1 MMAPTPT
8 LPAAL
13 EGLIAGLTG
22 ASAGL
27 SPLAAL
33 AAIVAGGGLYLA
45 ASDATAITSAAR
57 QALSL
62 AAGGAG
68 ALGLAHALA
77 ALSALLGPAVVAR

>member
-1 MMAPTPT
+1 MAPTPT

-13 EGLIAGLTG
+13 EGLIAGLAG

-45 ASDATAITSAAR
+45 TGDTGGIAGAAR
-57 QALSL
+57 QALSV
-62 AAGGAG
+62 AAGGGA

-77 ALSALLGPAVVAR
+77 ALLGPVVVAR